1 MSKQQQKKTIS
12 YTFWVLGKKGQFINS
27 SRKKRIHVSTSNSI
41 DSRSLTIK
49 KIIFQC
55 SNWYV
60 TRKLTCPLKRDH
72 VTRKCPFYKQGIFIF
87 QALMFRWYS
96 SFQGA
101 STNHLLGFDAG
112 DLSLSFPTAVVDI
125 PQLQDKNKLPFP
137 KVGVLKSPGTP
148 NVLVPKKYF

>member
-1 MSKQQQKKTIS
+1 M
-12 YTFWVLGKKGQFINS
+12 
-27 SRKKRIHVSTSNSI
+27 
-41 DSRSLTIK
+41 
-49 KIIFQC
+49 
-55 SNWYV
+55 
-60 TRKLTCPLKRDH
+60 
-72 VTRKCPFYKQGIFIF
+72 
-87 QALMFRWYS
+87 
-96 SFQGA
+96 A